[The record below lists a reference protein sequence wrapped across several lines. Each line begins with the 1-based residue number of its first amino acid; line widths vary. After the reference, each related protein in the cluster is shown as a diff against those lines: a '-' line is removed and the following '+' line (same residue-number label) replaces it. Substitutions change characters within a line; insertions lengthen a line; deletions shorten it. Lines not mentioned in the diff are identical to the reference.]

1 MGKPSVDL
9 TGQRFGELVVIGF
22 AGRQRS
28 NQTWRCKCA
37 CGSETVKLGYN
48 LKNGHTAS
56 CGCRAMRWRK
66 SGDMNRSHGMRRTR
80 TYRIWTGMVSRC
92 TNPNHQAYSFY
103 GGRGITVCE
112 RWLKFENFHS
122 DMGEAPP
129 DRSIDRINNDGGYEP
144 GNCRWATSTEQRW
157 NRRAAQG
164 GWTQSPETIRKRVE
178 SRRRGR
184 LKWVG

>member
-80 TYRIWTGMVSRC
+80 TYRKLIPHMVKSDQLLMR
-92 TNPNHQAYSFY
+92 AK
-103 GGRGITVCE
+103 
-112 RWLKFENFHS
+112 LKIARDASAISAKE
-122 DMGEAPP
+122 GA
-129 DRSIDRINNDGGYEP
+129 
-144 GNCRWATSTEQRW
+144 
-157 NRRAAQG
+157 
-164 GWTQSPETIRKRVE
+164 
-178 SRRRGR
+178 
-184 LKWVG
+184 